1 MTVKKFFLMM
11 LSISFFAFGLG
22 VQSVVHA
29 QEKFPTRPIKIVV
42 PFPPGGATDIIA
54 RVIGQKLSEQVGQA
68 VVIDNKSGANGNIA
82 ADFVAKAPADGYTL
96 LYNTSSITLSPALYK
111 NLTYNVLTDFEPII
125 LTSVVPLLLSIN
137 PKLPANNLQEFI
149 ELLRAK
155 PDAFPY
161 GSAGNGNITHLGS
174 FLFLQELG
182 LKANHI
188 PYKGSAPS
196 VVATMAGEVAFNME
210 PVTVGL
216 GFVRDKKLKAIAVS
230 TKTRATVLPDVPTLS
245 EAVLPGFEMG
255 AWQGILAP
263 AKTPAQIVDYLNKQ
277 FTQALSS
284 DTVKSNLIA
293 QGAELLGSTPAEYA
307 QYLKSE
313 TARWEKAIK
322 SSGVKQE

>member
-68 VVIDNKSGANGNIA
+68 VVIENKSGANGNIA

-245 EAVLPGFEMG
+245 EAV
-255 AWQGILAP
+255 
-263 AKTPAQIVDYLNKQ
+263 
-277 FTQALSS
+277 
-284 DTVKSNLIA
+284 
-293 QGAELLGSTPAEYA
+293 
-307 QYLKSE
+307 
-313 TARWEKAIK
+313 
-322 SSGVKQE
+322 

>member
-125 LTSVVPLLLSIN
+125 LTSVVPLTI
-137 PKLPANNLQEFI
+137 
-149 ELLRAK
+149 
-155 PDAFPY
+155 
-161 GSAGNGNITHLGS
+161 H
-174 FLFLQELG
+174 
-182 LKANHI
+182 
-188 PYKGSAPS
+188 
-196 VVATMAGEVAFNME
+196 
-210 PVTVGL
+210 
-216 GFVRDKKLKAIAVS
+216 
-230 TKTRATVLPDVPTLS
+230 
-245 EAVLPGFEMG
+245 
-255 AWQGILAP
+255 
-263 AKTPAQIVDYLNKQ
+263 
-277 FTQALSS
+277 
-284 DTVKSNLIA
+284 
-293 QGAELLGSTPAEYA
+293 
-307 QYLKSE
+307 
-313 TARWEKAIK
+313 
-322 SSGVKQE
+322 